1 MSTTYSLPIGQNPTK
16 KVFHTVDIQDE
27 LDPVDLAILT
37 LLQQKYSLTIIFPN
51 NKAIPPPPPELK
63 QLVDYFIN
71 RKQNRQN
78 SNSQSFSKTDL
89 EKSSYTHVNTPQDSL
104 ISFDDNTNVHEFTP
118 RSQQTNKYNDDEIFG
133 LAKRPPIINTI
144 NNHTPVSVNSSHD
157 KPLKDL
163 ISNNNVP
170 QQLVV
175 KSPINDNYV
184 TPSINS
190 SFTVEP
196 QKENNYPAETVSNQ
210 GYWNENDSNQ
220 VDWTGSIGQKENTNS
235 SLKKGRIDFNPIY
248 HDQSKVINDEF
259 SGVTKQDTN
268 DKLVIWYAA
277 PDETFQSMERKFR
290 ESKCNVRIIALDRG
304 EVPADKTLVDIQGHV
319 GKKYFAHI
327 MIGPPACIPIDYGQI
342 AQGDGENNSWLADA
356 GFLKD
361 KNSIEMCITCNK
373 SGHSSNNCPK
383 IKKESNQE
391 SFTSLSC
398 QSCGSTGH
406 TTKSCNRGVDDT
418 SRSNSERSERRYSRS
433 SNTGSSGVNNNNNNI
448 EKAATTW
455 GETANLDNVAVWWK

>member
-37 LLQQKYSLTIIFPN
+37 LLQQKYSLTIIFPD

-71 RKQNRQN
+71 RKQNKQN

-118 RSQQTNKYNDDEIFG
+118 KSQQTNKYNDDEIFG

-170 QQLVV
+170 QQLVI

-196 QKENNYPAETVSNQ
+196 QKESNYPAETVSNQ

-235 SLKKGRIDFNPIY
+235 ALKKGRIDFNPIY
-248 HDQSKVINDEF
+248 HDRSKVINDEF
-259 SGVTKQDTN
+259 NGVTKQDTN
-268 DKLVIWYAA
+268 DKLMIWYAA

-327 MIGPPACIPIDYGQI
+327 MIGPPACIPIDCGQI
-342 AQGDGENNSWLADA
+342 AQA
-356 GFLKD
+356 GTVQTIVLK
-361 KNSIEMCITCNK
+361 
-373 SGHSSNNCPK
+373 
-383 IKKESNQE
+383 
-391 SFTSLSC
+391 
-398 QSCGSTGH
+398 
-406 TTKSCNRGVDDT
+406 
-418 SRSNSERSERRYSRS
+418 
-433 SNTGSSGVNNNNNNI
+433 
-448 EKAATTW
+448 
-455 GETANLDNVAVWWK
+455 